1 MVLRTSN
8 LIPPVAESLASPSM
22 GQSTLHTI
30 PETAAA
36 GARAHKVQA
45 IQASQ
50 RGINPHITIFE
61 IKVY

>member
-1 MVLRTSN
+1 MVLITSS
-8 LIPPVAESLASPSM
+8 LIPLIAESLVNLSM

-30 PETAAA
+30 PEMAAA